1 MFSSNQLF
9 TISGRLDQLEN
20 AIIFL
25 LSHAG
30 LTHESLHDPQ
40 RALVYQITEDNKY
53 HLGYT
58 RLPAP
63 DGWKEY
69 IFKYDP
75 HIISLIIQQHIK
87 YAQVQPK
94 SIYDYADGST
104 EKGFLLT
111 VKNPDNL
118 KNPYGCYLATIEPY
132 KIYYAK

>member
-1 MFSSNQLF
+1 MFSSNQQF
-9 TISGRLDQLEN
+9 TISGTLYQLEN

-53 HLGYT
+53 HLGFT
-58 RLPAP
+58 SLPAP
-63 DGWKEY
+63 DGWEKY
-69 IFKYDP
+69 MFKYDP

-87 YAQVQPK
+87 EQVQPI

-111 VKNPDNL
+111 AKNPGNL

>member
-63 DGWKEY
+63 DGWNEY

-87 YAQVQPK
+87 EQVQSI

>member
-9 TISGRLDQLEN
+9 TISGSLDQLEN
-20 AIIFL
+20 AIVFL

-58 RLPAP
+58 RVPVP
-63 DGWKEY
+63 EGWEKY
-69 IFKYDP
+69 GFKYDP
-75 HIISLIIQQHIK
+75 RIISLIIQQHLK
-87 YAQVQPK
+87 EHAQPI

-104 EKGFLLT
+104 NKGFLLT
-111 VKNPDNL
+111 VKRPGNL
-118 KNPYGCYLATIEPY
+118 KSPYCYLATIEPY
-132 KIYYAK
+132 TIYYAK

>member
-58 RLPAP
+58 RLPTP

>member
-30 LTHESLHDPQ
+30 LTHDLLHDPK

-53 HLGYT
+53 HLGFT
-58 RLPAP
+58 KLPAP

-87 YAQVQPK
+87 EQVQPI

-111 VKNPDNL
+111 AKNPGNL

>member
-1 MFSSNQLF
+1 MFSSNQQF
-9 TISGRLDQLEN
+9 TISGTLDQLEN
-20 AIIFL
+20 TIIFL

-58 RLPAP
+58 RLPTP

-118 KNPYGCYLATIEPY
+118 KSPYGCYLATIEPY

>member
-30 LTHESLHDPQ
+30 LTHESLRDPQ

-118 KNPYGCYLATIEPY
+118 KSPYGCYLATIEPY

>member
-30 LTHESLHDPQ
+30 LTHESLRNPQ

-53 HLGYT
+53 HLGFT
-58 RLPAP
+58 SLPAP
-63 DGWKEY
+63 DGWEKY

-87 YAQVQPK
+87 YQEHPK
-94 SIYDYADGST
+94 SIYDHADGST
-104 EKGFLLT
+104 TKGFLLT
-111 VKNPDNL
+111 VDKPDNL
-118 KNPYGCYLATIEPY
+118 KSSYCYLATIEPY
-132 KIYYAK
+132 TIYYAK

>member
-25 LSHAG
+25 LNHAG
-30 LTHESLHDPQ
+30 LTHESLRDPQ

-118 KNPYGCYLATIEPY
+118 KSPYGCYLATIEPY

>member
-1 MFSSNQLF
+1 MFSSNQQF
-9 TISGRLDQLEN
+9 TISGTLYQLEN

-30 LTHESLHDPQ
+30 LTHESLRNPQ

-53 HLGYT
+53 HLGFT
-58 RLPAP
+58 KLPAS

-87 YAQVQPK
+87 YQEHPK
-94 SIYDYADGST
+94 SIYDNADGST
-104 EKGFLLT
+104 TKGFLLT
-111 VKNPDNL
+111 VDKPDNL
-118 KNPYGCYLATIEPY
+118 KSSYCYLATIEPY
-132 KIYYAK
+132 TIYYAK

>member
-1 MFSSNQLF
+1 MFSSNQQF
-9 TISGRLDQLEN
+9 TISGTLYQLEN

-53 HLGYT
+53 HLGFT

-87 YAQVQPK
+87 YQKHPK
-94 SIYDYADGST
+94 SIYDNADGST

-111 VKNPDNL
+111 VDKPDNL
-118 KNPYGCYLATIEPY
+118 KSSYCYLATIEPY

>member
-30 LTHESLHDPQ
+30 LTHESLHDPK